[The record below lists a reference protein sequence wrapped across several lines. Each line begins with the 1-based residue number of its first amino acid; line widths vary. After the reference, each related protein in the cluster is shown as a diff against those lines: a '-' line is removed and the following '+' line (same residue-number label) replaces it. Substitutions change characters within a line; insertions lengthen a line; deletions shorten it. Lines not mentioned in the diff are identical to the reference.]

1 MAAPLEGRVALVT
14 GATSDVG
21 MAIARALASDGA
33 VVHAAGRRRERLQQ
47 LVEQAP
53 AGSRLVAHAFDL
65 ADEAALTRALAEIGP
80 IDVLVLNAAHPAE
93 AAPFLT
99 GGLANLRAIMETNF
113 FAAARVVHAALPGM
127 AERGWGRII
136 HVSSLAAAIGEA
148 HGPAY
153 CASKAA
159 MDALLRNLAIDYS
172 PRGVTANAIEA
183 GPLLTERM
191 ARWGPAKARRM
202 AMAAAVRRLG
212 TPDDVAA
219 AARYLASP
227 QASFVTGEALRV
239 TGGIHLGN
247 PLAAMYVREATA
259 APAAGDAQPGAE
271 GGA

>member
-1 MAAPLEGRVALVT
+1 MSTIRPLEGRTALVT

-21 MAIARALASDGA
+21 AAIARAFAEDGA
-33 VVHAAGRRRERLQQ
+33 VVHAAGRRRDRLRA
-47 LVEQAP
+47 LADEAP
-53 AGSRLVAHAFDL
+53 AGQRIVPHAFDL
-65 ADEAALTRALAEIGP
+65 EDETALALALVGIGP
-80 IDVLVLNAAHPAE
+80 IDIVVLNAAHPAE

-99 GGLANLRAIMETNF
+99 GGMANLRAIMETNF
-113 FAAARVVHAALPGM
+113 FAAARVVQAALPGM

-136 HVSSLAAAIGEA
+136 QVSSLAASIGEA

-191 ARWGPAKARRM
+191 EKWGPAKARRM
-202 AMAAAVRRLG
+202 ALASAVRRLG

-227 QASFVTGEALRV
+227 AASFVTGEALRV

-247 PLAAMYVREATA
+247 PLAAMYVREATNP
-259 APAAGDAQPGAE
+259 AP
-271 GGA
+271 GGEA

>member
-1 MAAPLEGRVALVT
+1 MPRPLDGRTALVT

-21 MAIARALASDGA
+21 TAIARALAEDGA
-33 VVHAAGRRRERLQQ
+33 VVHAAGRRADRLRQFADG
-47 LVEQAP
+47 AP
-53 AGSRLVAHAFDL
+53 AGGRIVPHAFDL
-65 ADEAALTRALAEIGP
+65 EDETALTLALVGMGP
-80 IDVLVLNAAHPAE
+80 IDVVVLNAAHPAE
-93 AAPFLT
+93 ATPFLE
-99 GGLANLRAIMETNF
+99 GGMANLRAIMETNF
-113 FAAARVVHAALPGM
+113 FAAARVVQATLPGM
-127 AERGWGRII
+127 AARGWGRII
-136 HVSSLAAAIGEA
+136 HVSSLAASIGEA

-159 MDALLRNLAIDYS
+159 MDSFLRNLAIDYS
-172 PRGVTANAIEA
+172 PKGVTANAIEA

-191 ARWGPAKARRM
+191 QRWGPAKARRM

-227 QASFVTGEALRV
+227 QAGFVTGEALRV

-259 APAAGDAQPGAE
+259 APPGE
-271 GGA
+271 PT